1 MTEVVKK
8 APQIIRGR
16 IALAIVYLIR
26 FVEAAETGTKALAEK
41 YGTTVGKVDDIRKNR
56 NFAYVTEDVR
66 FTQEQIQEGI
76 NFIAQHEDTDSAVVV
91 TDMLNALEVATPEQ
105 AEAFA
110 GTRRKA
116 GAQPRTDAEGN
127 VIEAGG
133 GNRQP
138 KSKKQLAKE
147 AKEAAET
154 EAEKGEGQEGVEPEP
169 TTEPTSDELLGDI

>member
-8 APQIIRGR
+8 APSIIRGR
-16 IALAIVYLIR
+16 IALAIVYLVR
-26 FVEAAETGTKALAEK
+26 FVESAEVGTKALAEK
-41 YGTTVGKVDDIRKNR
+41 YGTTVGKIDDIRKNR

-66 FTQEQIQEGI
+66 FTAEQIAEGV
-76 NFIAQHEDTDSAVVV
+76 NFIAQHEDADHAVVV
-91 TDMLNALEVATPEQ
+91 TDMLNDLPVATAEE

-116 GAQPRTDAEGN
+116 GAQPRTDADGN

-138 KSKKQLAKE
+138 KSKKQLEKE
-147 AKEAAET
+147 AKAAE
-154 EAEKGEGQEGVEPEP
+154 ELAETDGQEPA
-169 TTEPTSDELLGDI
+169 ELEDTPADDLLDI

>member
-76 NFIAQHEDTDSAVVV
+76 NFNAQHEDPDSAVVV

-147 AKEAAET
+147 AAAAE
-154 EAEKGEGQEGVEPEP
+154 AEQDPDEVAEIETDEPEA
-169 TTEPTSDELLGDI
+169 DELLGDI

>member
-1 MTEVVKK
+1 MTEEVKK

-16 IALAIVYLIR
+16 IALAIVFLIR
-26 FVEAAETGTKALAEK
+26 FVDAAETGTKALAEK

-76 NFIAQHEDTDSAVVV
+76 NFIAQHEDPDSAVVV

-110 GTRRKA
+110 I
-116 GAQPRTDAEGN
+116 AQIQVSAD
-127 VIEAGG
+127 
-133 GNRQP
+133 
-138 KSKKQLAKE
+138 
-147 AKEAAET
+147 
-154 EAEKGEGQEGVEPEP
+154 EKRSRVSVRLIVPLIYVQA
-169 TTEPTSDELLGDI
+169 DIIA

>member
-76 NFIAQHEDTDSAVVV
+76 NFIAQHEDPDSAVVV

-138 KSKKQLAKE
+138 KSNKQLAKE
-147 AKEAAET
+147 AAA
-154 EAEKGEGQEGVEPEP
+154 AGDGDGDEPAA
-169 TTEPTSDELLGDI
+169 DDLLGDI

>member
-76 NFIAQHEDTDSAVVV
+76 NFIAQHEDPDSAVVV
-91 TDMLNALEVATPEQ
+91 TDMLNTLEVATPEQ

-147 AKEAAET
+147 AAAET
-154 EAEKGEGQEGVEPEP
+154 EAEVGDAPVDEPAA
-169 TTEPTSDELLGDI
+169 DELLGDI

>member
-76 NFIAQHEDTDSAVVV
+76 NFIAQHEDPDSAVVV

-116 GAQPRTDAEGN
+116 GAQPRTDADGN

-147 AKEAAET
+147 AAAAE
-154 EAEKGEGQEGVEPEP
+154 AEQDPDEVAEIETDEPEA
-169 TTEPTSDELLGDI
+169 DELLGDI